1 MQTLLWTLI
10 LVSSLAVAAAA
21 SQVFAAKAEEGA
33 RASKLPPFFWGVVL
47 MALGVSLPELVIST
61 VASAKGYSSFV
72 PAYAL
77 GANLV
82 NLLLILGVC
91 TFSVRTLSVQ
101 KESTLRQVPLLLGSL
116 FLLVLLSADG
126 SLTAIEGVIL
136 LLALGVYLAARHEDY
151 KQGLMD
157 RINQLFNMEG
167 WSAPLAL
174 TLLLSAAAL
183 VAGAYFTVTGV
194 IEISEVQN
202 WLPSVLGGSV
212 VALGVSIP
220 EMMLAL
226 KAAKRGNGDA
236 VISLLV
242 ASTVLNSTLVMA
254 IPSFFG
260 TLNVTGDTLTIA
272 LPFLLIALI
281 LFTYSTLQKKW
292 SMYEG
297 ALMILLYLVFL
308 FQFIN
313 PLFS

>member
-1 MQTLLWTLI
+1 MQILLWTLI

-33 RASKLPPFFWGVVL
+33 RASKLSPFFWGVVL

-72 PAYAL
+72 PAYVW

-82 NLLLILGVC
+82 NLLLIMGICAL
-91 TFSVRTLSVQ
+91 TTRTLSVQ
-101 KESTLRQVPLLLGSL
+101 KESTIRQVPLLLGTL
-116 FLLVLLSADG
+116 FLLVVLSADG
-126 SLTAIEGVIL
+126 SLTAIEGGVL
-136 LLALGVYLAARHEDY
+136 LLALGVFLAARREDH

-157 RINQLFNMEG
+157 RISQLFNMEA

-194 IEISEVQN
+194 IEISEMQN

-212 VALGVSIP
+212 VALGVSAP
-220 EMMLAL
+220 EMLLAHR
-226 KAAKRGNGDA
+226 AAKRGNGDA
-236 VISLLV
+236 VVSLLV
-242 ASTVLNSTLVMA
+242 ASTVLNATLVMA

-260 TLNVTGDTLTIA
+260 TLNVTGDTLNLA

-281 LFTYSTLQKKW
+281 LFTFSTLQKKW
-292 SMYEG
+292 SAYEG

-308 FQFIN
+308 LQFIN